1 LRPQSTHAVA
11 RRPRFRFW
19 VYRRQRLP
27 QPHAVNLVL
36 HPLALQQQFSQPPP
50 LGLVVG
56 RVGDHTQDALRH
68 GNLPVNALVAKIGL
82 GDYHGRASRMSV
94 FMSRFISSISA
105 CM

>member
-36 HPLALQQQFSQPPP
+36 HPLALQQQFPQPSP
-50 LGLVVG
+50 LLGVIL
-56 RVGDHTQDALRH
+56 RVGYHVQNTLGHR
-68 GNLPVNALVAKIGL
+68 NLPVNALVAKIGL